1 MKTKLFLT
9 LTAVAMTLVS
19 LNAQTTKTVNQP
31 ACKADVQLN
40 ANNQV
45 VVRYLDTN
53 NQKIKVMVYGENG
66 QRLHGKTFKTDGMLK
81 VTYDA
86 KNLPAGQLTFNV
98 VCNNQLACSELVK
111 VTNEGTLT
119 IPQVIFTAQESIS
132 ENTLVMVNDKQ

>member
-19 LNAQTTKTVNQP
+19 LNAQTTKIVNQP
-31 ACKADVQLN
+31 TCKADVQLN

-45 VVRYLDTN
+45 IVRYLDTN
-53 NQKIKVMVYGENG
+53 NQKIKVIVYGENG

-111 VTNEGTLT
+111 VTDKGTLT
-119 IPQVIFTAQESIS
+119 IPQAIFTAQEPVS
-132 ENTLVMVNDKQ
+132 ENTIVMVNDKQ

>member
-9 LTAVAMTLVS
+9 LTAVAMTLVG
-19 LNAQTTKTVNQP
+19 LNAQTTEAVTQP

-40 ANNQV
+40 ASNQV

-53 NQKIKVMVYGENG
+53 NQKIKVLVYGENG

-98 VCNNQLACSELVK
+98 ICNNELACSELVT
-111 VTNEGTLT
+111 VTDAGTLT
-119 IPQVIFTAQESIS
+119 IPQTIFATQELLP
-132 ENTLVMVNDKQ
+132 ENNIVMVNNKQ

>member
-9 LTAVAMTLVS
+9 LTFVALTLVS
-19 LNAQTTKTVNQP
+19 LNAQTTKTVSNP

-40 ANNQV
+40 ASNQV

-53 NQKIKVMVYGENG
+53 NQKIKVLVYGENG

-86 KNLPAGQLTFNV
+86 KNLPSGLLTFNV
-98 VCNNQLACSELVK
+98 VCNNQLACSELVT
-111 VTNEGTLT
+111 VATDGTIA
-119 IPQVIFTAQESIS
+119 IPKPIFAATESLP
-132 ENTLVMVNDKQ
+132 ENTMVMINDKQ